1 MGYELNEKDSL
12 KLFEECKYDF
22 SVAVKTI

>member
-1 MGYELNEKDSL
+1 MEYEQNEDDTL